1 MASSTDVTKALLKWS
16 EVFMR
21 GQMTGF
27 VRYARECG
35 LSMSQ
40 AGALFRLHG
49 RGLTK
54 GVSDI
59 GDHLGVSNAAA
70 SQLLDRL
77 VHQGLILR
85 NEDPDDRRAKK
96 ISLTDQGR
104 DFIENGMKGRERSFT
119 SLADGMTPEER
130 AAVLAGLNILVRKI
144 EEAVPE
150 GELFDQAES
159 TKENALQ

>member
-1 MASSTDVTKALLKWS
+1 MASSTDVTKALLEWS

-40 AGALFRLHG
+40 AGVLFRLHG

-54 GVSDI
+54 GVSDV
-59 GDHLGVSNAAA
+59 GDHLGVSSAAA

-77 VHQGLILR
+77 VQQGLILR
-85 NEDPDDRRAKK
+85 SEDPDDRRAKR
-96 ISLTDQGR
+96 IAITDRGR
-104 DFIENGMKGRERSFT
+104 EIIDNGMKGREHWFS
-119 SLADGMTPEER
+119 SMAEKMSAKER
-130 AAVLAGLNILVRKI
+130 ETVLAGLTILVRMI
-144 EEAVPE
+144 DETARDEEPF
-150 GELFDQAES
+150 GPAEDE
-159 TKENALQ
+159 KEKTLK

>member
-1 MASSTDVTKALLKWS
+1 MASSTDVTKVLLEWT
-16 EVFMR
+16 ETFMR

-40 AGALFRLHG
+40 AGTLFRLHG

-59 GDHLGVSNAAA
+59 GDHLGVSSAAA

-77 VHQGLILR
+77 VQQGLILR

-96 ISLTDQGR
+96 ISLTDRGR
-104 DFIENGMKGRERSFT
+104 DFIENGMKGRERWFT
-119 SLADGMTPEER
+119 SLADSMTAEER
-130 AAVLAGLNILVRKI
+130 EAVLAGLKILVRKI

-150 GELFDQAES
+150 GVVFDQAEN
-159 TKENALQ
+159 TKESALQ